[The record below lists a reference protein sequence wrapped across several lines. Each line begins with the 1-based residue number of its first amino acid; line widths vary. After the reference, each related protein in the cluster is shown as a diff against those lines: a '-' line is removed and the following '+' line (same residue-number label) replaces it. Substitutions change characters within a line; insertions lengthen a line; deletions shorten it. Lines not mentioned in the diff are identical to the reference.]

1 MREIPMR
8 FSRLSAIAFAMLAFF
23 QSATYAVTIDVSNLS
38 NTPTGKTSYSPSNNQ
53 YMSTMFRTTAFAG
66 TADSIASITLRLQNE
81 SGASITNAQV
91 YIYTSTANNIVSSR
105 RPNTLVP
112 NAIFTANISATNP
125 NGSGSLTYQDVMFNP
140 TSSIVLAAN
149 TSYWVVFM
157 STPADKVN
165 WLNYNTASNVVGTNV
180 AINPFAATSTTG
192 LPGSW
197 TGISSLPNQFEITTV
212 PVPEPSTYALA
223 AISAG
228 LLGFYGR
235 RKKSVK
241 SAE

>member
-1 MREIPMR
+1 MR
-8 FSRLSAIAFAMLAFF
+8 FSRLSAIALATLAFF

-53 YMSTMFRTTAFAG
+53 YMSTMFRTTAFVG
-66 TADSIASITLRLQNE
+66 TADPVASITLRLQNE

-112 NAIFTANISATNP
+112 NAIFTGNVSSSNP
-125 NGSGSLTYQDVMFNP
+125 NGSGSLTYQDVRFNA
-140 TSSIVLAAN
+140 TNNIVLAAN

-157 STPADKVN
+157 STSAQKVN

-180 AINPFAATSTTG
+180 AINPFAANSTTG

-197 TGISSLPNQFEITTV
+197 TGVSSLPNQFEITTV

-228 LLGFYGR
+228 LLGVYGR
-235 RKKSVK
+235 RRQGAKSEVN
-241 SAE
+241 A